1 MNAHDYVNN
10 LRWQGNLGAL
20 LACTSRLIPA
30 GSAVVSMAGEGQSPE
45 RVAKRY
51 KVGDYG
57 GKPWLEITVRLH
69 RHAAKCEAVL
79 DAFTVPFDA
88 DLAAVARDVHAVAML
103 LLRKAVYSEA
113 AVYGPTA
120 PTKVWDISTMA
131 DEPDSSSTPPAT
143 WLDPS

>member
-51 KVGDYG
+51 KVDDHS
-57 GKPWLEITVRLH
+57 GKPWLEITVQLH
-69 RHAAKCEAVL
+69 RPASGCGAVQ

-103 LLRKAVYSEA
+103 LIRKAVYGEA
-113 AVYGPTA
+113 TVNGPRA
-120 PTKVWDISTMA
+120 RMKDWDISAMA
-131 DEPDSSSTPPAT
+131 DEPDSSSTSPAT